1 MDHMAFLIEQP
12 FAFTSVKFNFIR
24 DLATLIS
31 FIINAIILFAYS
43 WTFSHNVDIEYIEP
57 LFGVIGAPKTI
68 DIFGY
73 IQLVLFSVLFIF
85 WGMLR
90 FSLIIRKGWRDIVNQ
105 NKSKLEDETDG
116 KIENLTH

>member
-31 FIINAIILFAYS
+31 FIINGIILFSYS
-43 WTFSHNVDIEYIEP
+43 WTFSHNINIQYIEP
-57 LFGVIGAPKTI
+57 LFDAIDAPRTI

-73 IQLVLFSVLFIF
+73 IQIVLYSVLFFF
-85 WGMLR
+85 WCMLR
-90 FSLIIRKGWRDIVNQ
+90 FSLIIRKGWRDIVY
-105 NKSKLEDETDG
+105 
-116 KIENLTH
+116 